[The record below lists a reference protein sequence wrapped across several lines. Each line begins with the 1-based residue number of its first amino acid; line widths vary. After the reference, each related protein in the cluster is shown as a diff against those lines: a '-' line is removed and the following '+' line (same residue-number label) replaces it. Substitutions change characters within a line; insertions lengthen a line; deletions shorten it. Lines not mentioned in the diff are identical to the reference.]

1 MICNDVQKLIDYAI
15 KKELITNDDIYVV
28 RNQLMEALKLSDWE
42 ENNAE
47 YSGESIDELLLP
59 LIGYACENSIIQD
72 TANSRDLF
80 DTKLMGI
87 LTPMPREV
95 IAEFKRRYA
104 AAPKEAT
111 DWYFDFSKKLNYVR
125 AGRIAKD
132 LKWTY
137 DCEYGTLDIT
147 INCSKPEK
155 DPRDIAAA
163 KTQKASAYP
172 KCQLCPENAGFAG
185 HATHPARQ
193 NLRLIPMTV
202 NGEKWQLQYSP
213 YGYYNEHCIAFNEA
227 HVPMKIDA
235 AVFGKLFDIVD
246 YLPHY
251 IIGSNADLPIV
262 GGSILSHE
270 HFQGGNYTFAMA
282 KAPIE
287 HEFSIKQYPDV
298 KAGIVKWPMSVIRV
312 SSENREELAK
322 CCNHI
327 LETWRAYTDE
337 SAFVFSETNGESH
350 NTITPIARKKEEI
363 YECDLVLRNNITT
376 EERPAGVF
384 HPKQS
389 LHHIKRENIGL
400 IEVMGLAV
408 LPARL
413 AKEMDLLKTVMLNG
427 ENLNAYPE
435 LIQHAQ
441 WAEDI
446 LKRHPDFNK
455 DNAKS
460 IIEDEIGK
468 AFLEVL
474 EDAGVFKR
482 NEDGQKAFKEFIT
495 SINE

>member
-1 MICNDVQKLIDYAI
+1 M
-15 KKELITNDDIYVV
+15 
-28 RNQLMEALKLSDWE
+28 
-42 ENNAE
+42 
-47 YSGESIDELLLP
+47 
-59 LIGYACENSIIQD
+59 
-72 TANSRDLF
+72 
-80 DTKLMGI
+80 
-87 LTPMPREV
+87 
-95 IAEFKRRYA
+95 
-104 AAPKEAT
+104 
-111 DWYFDFSKKLNYVR
+111 
-125 AGRIAKD
+125 
-132 LKWTY
+132 
-137 DCEYGTLDIT
+137 
-147 INCSKPEK
+147 
-155 DPRDIAAA
+155 
-163 KTQKASAYP
+163 
-172 KCQLCPENAGFAG
+172 
-185 HATHPARQ
+185 
-193 NLRLIPMTV
+193 V

-213 YGYYNEHCIAFNEA
+213 YGYYNEHCIFFNEK
-227 HVPMKIDA
+227 HIPMKIDSE
-235 AVFGKLFDIVD
+235 VFEKLFDITD

-251 IIGSNADLPIV
+251 VVGSNADLPIV

-270 HFQGGNYTFAMA
+270 HFQGGNYEFTMEN
-282 KAPIE
+282 APLE
-287 HEFSIKQYPDV
+287 TEFDLKSYPDV

-312 SSENREELAK
+312 SSRNRKQLSE
-322 CCNHI
+322 CCADI
-327 LETWRAYTDE
+327 LEKWRAYTDE

-413 AKEMDLLKTVMLNG
+413 AKEMDLLKTVMLNR

-446 LKRHPDFNK
+446 LKRNPDFNK

-474 EDAGVFKR
+474 EKKGA
-482 NEDGQKAFKEFIT
+482 
-495 SINE
+495 